1 MPEKNGSLSLV
12 VKVAVVLVL
21 VGAGLALASVGFRT
35 LARVETVTRGKAVAA
50 VSGSVV
56 VYADG
61 NIKELKSEARGT
73 VVWCEA
79 LDPGKGFKEGEVL
92 VRLDTTELERQIEQS
107 KRDFE
112 TAQRRVEIRFA
123 NNPEWKTAKAKLA
136 AALSQ
141 TSSGPA
147 AAAEIGRLQTEL
159 DAVSALADPR
169 RIAAKEA
176 LAEAERLQQ
185 NFGTVSVEQVKQA
198 RRVLEAIE
206 TEIRLAQFDAR
217 NQQVAH
223 EVDLANKRLELEKMT
238 IKAPFA
244 GAVKDAFVWKGA
256 LIGSGATVA
265 TIYSNARI
273 VVAKIGEE
281 DFGRVSLGQ
290 SARVRL
296 LAYPNQEFDA
306 KVIKILP
313 TADESTQRYTIY
325 LDVKIEEQKLIPYS
339 TGEVTITVDAH
350 DNVPLIPRRAV
361 FNGSFV
367 YVVKDGRVEKREI
380 GLGLRA
386 LNIVEVTKNLTPGE
400 QVIVENLEQ
409 YRDGQSVRPTA
420 VE

>member
-1 MPEKNGSLSLV
+1 MPEKNGNLSLI
-12 VKVAVVLVL
+12 VKVAVVLAL
-21 VGAGLALASVGFRT
+21 VGAGLALASAGFRT
-35 LARVETVTRGKAVAA
+35 VAQVGPVTRGKAVAA

-79 LDPGKGFKEGEVL
+79 LDPGRGFKEGDVL
-92 VRLDTTELERQIEQS
+92 VRLDTTELDRQIEQS

-112 TAQRRVEIRFA
+112 TAQRRIEVRFA
-123 NNPEWKTAKAKLA
+123 NNPEWKAAKARLDA
-136 AALSQ
+136 AANRPSD
-141 TSSGPA
+141 GPA
-147 AAAEIGRLQTEL
+147 AAAEIERLQAEL
-159 DAVSALADPR
+159 DAIAAVADPR
-169 RIAAKEA
+169 RIAAEEA
-176 LAEAERLQQ
+176 LKEAERQQQ
-185 NFGTVSVEQVKQA
+185 NFGTVSAEQVKQA
-198 RRVLEAIE
+198 RRVLEAVE

-217 NQQVAH
+217 NQKVAH
-223 EVDLANKRLELEKMT
+223 EIDLTNKRLELEKMT
-238 IKAPFA
+238 IKAPLA

-281 DFGRVSLGQ
+281 DFGRVSPRQ

-306 KVIKILP
+306 KVMKILP
-313 TADESTQRYTIY
+313 TADESTQRYTVY

-361 FNGSFV
+361 FNGNFV

-380 GLGLRA
+380 ELGLRA
-386 LNIVEVTKNLTPGE
+386 LNSVEVTRNLTPGE
-400 QVIVENLEQ
+400 QVIVENLDE
-409 YRDGQSVRPTA
+409 YRDGQRVRPEVA
-420 VE
+420 K

>member
-79 LDPGKGFKEGEVL
+79 LDLGKGFKEGEVL
-92 VRLDTTELERQIEQS
+92 VRLDPTELERQIEQS

-112 TAQRRVEIRFA
+112 TAQRRVEVRFA
-123 NNPEWKTAKAKLA
+123 NNPEWKTAKAKLD

-141 TSSGPA
+141 ASGGPA

-159 DAVSALADPR
+159 DAIAALADPR

-185 NFGTVSVEQVKQA
+185 NFGTVSAEQVKQA

-238 IKAPFA
+238 IKAPLA

-313 TADESTQRYTIY
+313 TADESAALHHLSRRE
-325 LDVKIEEQKLIPYS
+325 DRGAKLIPYS

-367 YVVKDGRVEKREI
+367 YVVKGGRVEKREI
-380 GLGLRA
+380 GVGLRA

-409 YRDGQSVRPTA
+409 YRDGQSVRPAA